1 MKKLMAANWKMH
13 KLHDAAAKTA
23 ADLVTSLSG
32 KLSGDREVLIIPP
45 FTVLRAVGAALV
57 GAADFSLGGQNFY
70 PADQG
75 AFTGEIAPAML
86 LDAGCR
92 YALAGHS
99 ERRHILGEDDAL
111 VGRKVTFGLA
121 AGLSMILCVGEKLEE
136 RQAGQVAAVLSR
148 QLTAGLADVGPEAT
162 AGDLA
167 VAYEPVWA
175 IGTGLTAGP
184 EEIAAAHAVVR
195 KYLLQRFPG
204 IGGQIRILYGGSVKP
219 NNAGQ
224 ILGIDNVDGVLVG
237 GASLEAAS
245 FAAIAAA

>member
-13 KLHDAAAKTA
+13 KLHDAAAATA
-23 ADLVTSLSG
+23 ADMVSRLSG
-32 KLSGDREVLIIPP
+32 RLPGDREVLIIPP
-45 FTVLRAVGAALV
+45 FTVLGAVGAAMAD
-57 GAADFSLGGQNFY
+57 AADFSLGGQNFY
-70 PADQG
+70 PSEEG

-86 LDAGCR
+86 RDAGCR

-111 VGRKVTFGLA
+111 VGRKVAFGLG
-121 AGLSMILCVGEKLEE
+121 AGLSIILCVGEKLEE
-136 RQAGQVAAVLSR
+136 RQTGQVETVLTR
-148 QLTAGLADVGPEAT
+148 QLATGLADVGPSVT
-162 AGDLA
+162 AGELA

-184 EEIAAAHAVVR
+184 AEIAAAHAVVR
-195 KYLLQRFPG
+195 EYLVKRFPG
-204 IGGQIRILYGGSVKP
+204 IGREIRILYGGSVKP

-237 GASLEAAS
+237 GASLEATS
-245 FAAIAAA
+245 FAAIATA